1 MNQKDGSKYL
11 NIVMF
16 EPEIPQNTGNVARL
30 CACTNAKLYLI
41 GRLGFS
47 MNDKYLKRSGLD
59 YWDKVEIEHIIDF
72 EEFENMFAKN
82 CSTSIDDENS
92 ENASGPRFYFF
103 TTKTDKVYTDVQ
115 FKEGDF
121 LIFGPE
127 TRGLP
132 EEILAKYNKN
142 CVTIPMNDGTR
153 SLNLSNSIAIG
164 AYEAIRQLGG
174 IRP

>member
-1 MNQKDGSKYL
+1 MNRNNGSKYL

-16 EPEIPQNTGNVARL
+16 EPEIPQNTGNIARL

-47 MNDKYLKRSGLD
+47 LNDKHLKRSGLD
-59 YWDKVEIEHIIDF
+59 YWDKLEVEHIIDF

-82 CSTSIDDENS
+82 D
-92 ENASGPRFYFF
+92 GFGFHFF
-103 TTKTDKVYTDVQ
+103 TTKINKNYTDVQ
-115 FKEGDF
+115 FNEGDF

-132 EEILAKYNKN
+132 AEILEKYNKN
-142 CVTIPMNDGTR
+142 CVTIPMNENTR
-153 SLNLSNSIAIG
+153 SLNLSNSVAIG
-164 AYEAIRQLGG
+164 AYEAIRQFGG
-174 IRP
+174 IKA